1 MLQNLSLLLV
11 GCGKMGG
18 SVLNG
23 LLKGGFPVQKIR
35 VAEPNEAVR
44 VALEQ
49 KGVVAAADAT
59 KIKDFTPDIVFL
71 AVKPFLIEQ
80 VIDGVKPFTD
90 HGAAVLSIIA
100 GRPVGWFKEK
110 LGQKAVVF
118 RAMPNTPAAVGKG
131 ITGVTSCGLENDR
144 QKQAVQAIL
153 SSCGEVVWLDGE
165 NQIDAVTAVSGS
177 GPAYVFYLTEALTQ
191 AAKALG
197 LSDENAEK
205 LAKSTVIGSAGLM
218 AESFDTP
225 AVLRQN
231 VTTPN
236 GTTAAA
242 LDVLMNPQNG
252 FEPLLTKAV
261 KAAEKRSRD
270 LAKA

>member
-1 MLQNLSLLLV
+1 MLQNTSLLLI
-11 GCGKMGG
+11 GCGKMG
-18 SVLNG
+18 SSILNG
-23 LLKGGFPVQKIR
+23 LLKNGFFPENIR
-35 VAEPNEAVR
+35 VAEPNETIRAE
-44 VALEQ
+44 LTQ
-49 KGVVAAADAT
+49 KGVVSAADAT
-59 KIKDFTPDIVFL
+59 ELKDFTPDIVFL

-80 VIDGVKPFTD
+80 VIDSVRYFTD
-90 HGAAVLSIIA
+90 KGAAVLSIIA
-100 GRPVGWFKEK
+100 GRKIDWFKEK
-110 LGQKAVVF
+110 LGEKTVVF

-131 ITGVTSCGLENDR
+131 ITGVTSCALASNL
-144 QKQAVQAIL
+144 QKQTVQVVL
-153 SSCGEVVWLDGE
+153 NSCGEVVWLDSE

-205 LAKSTVIGSAGLM
+205 LAKATVIGSACLM
-218 AESFDTP
+218 AESSEFP
-225 AVLRQN
+225 AVLRKN

-242 LDVLMNPQNG
+242 LEILMNPQNG
-252 FEPLLTKAV
+252 FEPLLTQAV
-261 KAAEKRSRD
+261 KAAEKRSKE

>member
-1 MLQNLSLLLV
+1 MLHDISLLLI

-23 LLKGGFPVQKIR
+23 LLKNGFSEQNIR
-35 VAEPNEAVR
+35 VAEPNEDIRKSLSGKGIVSAASAVE
-44 VALEQ
+44 L
-49 KGVVAAADAT
+49 
-59 KIKDFTPDIVFL
+59 KDFDPDIVFL

-80 VIDGVKPFTD
+80 VIGDVRPFTD
-90 HGAAVLSIIA
+90 KGTAALSIIA
-100 GRPVGWFKEK
+100 GRKIDWFKEK
-110 LGQKAVVF
+110 LGEKTVVF
-118 RAMPNTPAAVGKG
+118 RAMPNTPAAIGKG
-131 ITGVTSCGLENDR
+131 ITGVTSGGFETEK
-144 QKQAVQAIL
+144 QKQAVQSVL
-153 SSCGEVVWLDGE
+153 RSCGEVVWLDNE
-165 NQIDAVTAVSGS
+165 SQIDAVTAVSGS

-205 LAKSTVIGSAGLM
+205 LAKATVIGSAELM
-218 AESFDTP
+218 DKSPEKP
-225 AVLRQN
+225 EILRKN

-242 LDVLMNPQNG
+242 LDILMNPQTG
-252 FEPLLTKAV
+252 FEPLLTQAV
-261 KAAEKRSRD
+261 RAAEKRSQE

>member
-1 MLQNLSLLLV
+1 MLSEAHILLV

-18 SVLNG
+18 AVLNG
-23 LLKGGFPVQKIR
+23 LLKNGLPVKNIR
-35 VAEPNEAVR
+35 VAEPSETIR
-44 VALEQ
+44 TTLEKQ
-49 KGVVAAADAT
+49 GIACTADISGL
-59 KIKDFTPDIVFL
+59 KEFKPDIVFL

-90 HGAAVLSIIA
+90 RGAAVLSIIA
-100 GRPVGWFKEK
+100 GRRIDWFKEK
-110 LGQKAVVF
+110 LGEKAVVF
-118 RAMPNTPAAVGKG
+118 RAMPNTPAAIGKG
-131 ITGVTSCGLENDR
+131 ITGVVTKDGNLER
-144 QKQAVQAIL
+144 QKRIVQEIL
-153 SSCGEVVWLDGE
+153 SCCGEVVWLNGE
-165 NQIDAVTAVSGS
+165 EQIDAVTAISGS

-191 AAKALG
+191 AAKSLG

-205 LAKSTVIGSAGLM
+205 LAKATVIGSAGLM
-218 AESFDTP
+218 AESPETP

-242 LDVLMNPQNG
+242 LEILMNPENG
-252 FEPLLTKAV
+252 FGPLMCQAA
-261 KAAEKRSRD
+261 KAAEKRSKE

>member
-118 RAMPNTPAAVGKG
+118 RAMPNTPAAIGKG
-131 ITGVTSCGLENDR
+131 IIGVTSCGLADESR
-144 QKQAVQAIL
+144 KRAVETVL
-153 SSCGEVVWLDGE
+153 RSCGEVVWLDNEG
-165 NQIDAVTAVSGS
+165 QIDAVTAVSGS
-177 GPAYVFYLTEALTQ
+177 GPAYVFYLTEAWTQ
-191 AAKALG
+191 AAKSLG
-197 LSDENAEK
+197 LPDDVAEK
-205 LAKSTVIGSAGLM
+205 ISTVQDAIDYIQA
-218 AESFDTP
+218 
-225 AVLRQN
+225 N
-231 VTTPN
+231 V
-236 GTTAAA
+236 
-242 LDVLMNPQNG
+242 
-252 FEPLLTKAV
+252 K
-261 KAAEKRSRD
+261 
-270 LAKA
+270 

>member
-1 MLQNLSLLLV
+1 MHQDTSLLLI

-23 LLKGGFPVQKIR
+23 LLKNGFSVQNIR
-35 VAEPNEAVR
+35 VAEPNETVR
-44 VALEQ
+44 GTLAQ
-49 KGVVAAADAT
+49 KGIILAADVSEL
-59 KIKDFTPDIVFL
+59 KNFRPDIVFL

-80 VIDGVKPFTD
+80 VIDSVKPFTD
-90 HGAAVLSIIA
+90 NGAAVLSIIA
-100 GRPVGWFKEK
+100 GRQIGWFKEK
-110 LGQKAVVF
+110 LGKNTVIF

-131 ITGVTSCGLENDR
+131 ITGVTSCGLANDR
-144 QKQAVQAIL
+144 QKQIVQTVL
-153 SSCGEVVWLDGE
+153 KSCGEVVWLDGE
-165 NQIDAVTAVSGS
+165 DQIDAVTAVSGS

-191 AAKALG
+191 AAKTLG

-205 LAKSTVIGSAGLM
+205 LAKATVIGAAGLM
-218 AESFDTP
+218 AESIETP
-225 AVLRQN
+225 TVLRQN

-242 LDVLMNPQNG
+242 LEILMNPQTG
-252 FEPLLTKAV
+252 FEPLLTQAV
-261 KAAEKRSRD
+261 KAAEKRSKE

>member
-1 MLQNLSLLLV
+1 MLQNISLLLI

-18 SVLNG
+18 AVLNG
-23 LLKGGFPVQKIR
+23 LLKNGFETKNIR
-35 VAEPNEAVR
+35 VVEPNEAVR
-44 VALEQ
+44 KNLTEKNIVSF
-49 KGVVAAADAT
+49 ADASEL
-59 KIKDFTPDIVFL
+59 KDFSPDIVFL

-90 HGAAVLSIIA
+90 KGAAVLSIIA
-100 GRPVGWFKEK
+100 GRKIDWFKEK
-110 LGQKAVVF
+110 LGESTVVF
-118 RAMPNTPAAVGKG
+118 RAMSNTPAAVGKG
-131 ITGVTSCGLENDR
+131 ITGVTSCPLAKEE
-144 QKQAVQAIL
+144 QKRTVQTVL
-153 SSCGEVVWLDGE
+153 NSCGDVVWLDNE
-165 NQIDAVTAVSGS
+165 SQIDAVTAVSGS

-191 AAKALG
+191 AAKTLG

-205 LAKSTVIGSAGLM
+205 LAKATVIGSAELM
-218 AESFDTP
+218 NESSETP

-242 LDVLMNPQNG
+242 LEVLMNPQTG
-252 FEPLLTKAV
+252 FEALLTQAL
-261 KAAEKRSRD
+261 KAAENRSKE

>member
-1 MLQNLSLLLV
+1 MRQDTSLLLI

-23 LLKGGFPVQKIR
+23 LLKNGFSAQNIR
-35 VAEPNEAVR
+35 VAEPNETIR
-44 VALEQ
+44 NTLTQ
-49 KGVVAAADAT
+49 KGIASITDAAEL
-59 KIKDFTPDIVFL
+59 KNFRPDIVFL

-80 VIDGVKPFTD
+80 VIDSVKPFTD
-90 HGAAVLSIIA
+90 NGAAVLSIIA
-100 GRPVGWFKEK
+100 GRQIDWFKEK
-110 LGQKAVVF
+110 LGKNTVIF
-118 RAMPNTPAAVGKG
+118 RAMPNTPAAIGKG
-131 ITGVTSCGLENDR
+131 ITGVTFSDSANDR
-144 QKQAVQAIL
+144 HKQIVQKIL
-153 SSCGEVVWLDGE
+153 NSCGEVVWLDNE

-191 AAKALG
+191 AAKTLG

-205 LAKSTVIGSAGLM
+205 LAKATVLGSAGLM
-218 AESFDTP
+218 AESSEAP
-225 AVLRQN
+225 AILRQN

-242 LDVLMNPQNG
+242 LEILMNPQTG
-252 FEPLLTKAV
+252 FEPLLTQAL
-261 KAAEKRSRD
+261 KAAEKRSKE

>member
-1 MLQNLSLLLV
+1 MFQNTSLLLI

-23 LLKGGFPVQKIR
+23 LLKNGFSAQNIR
-35 VAEPNEAVR
+35 VAEPNETVR
-44 VALEQ
+44 TELTA
-49 KGVVAAADAT
+49 KGIVCAAGADELKT
-59 KIKDFTPDIVFL
+59 FSPDIVFL

-80 VIDGVKPFTD
+80 VISDVKPFTD
-90 HGAAVLSIIA
+90 KGAAVLSIIA
-100 GRPVGWFKEK
+100 GRQIGWFKEK
-110 LGQKAVVF
+110 LGKNAVIF
-118 RAMPNTPAAVGKG
+118 RAMPNTPAAIGKG
-131 ITGVTSCGLENDR
+131 ITGVTACSLANER
-144 QKQAVQAIL
+144 QKQTVQTVL

-191 AAKALG
+191 AAKTLG
-197 LSDENAEK
+197 LSDQNAEK
-205 LAKSTVIGSAGLM
+205 LAKATVIGSAGLM
-218 AESFDTP
+218 AESNETP
-225 AVLRQN
+225 DILRKN

-242 LDVLMNPQNG
+242 LEILMNPQTG
-252 FEPLLTKAV
+252 FAPLLTQAL
-261 KAAEKRSRD
+261 KAAEKRSKE

>member
-1 MLQNLSLLLV
+1 MFENTSLLLI

-18 SVLNG
+18 SILNG
-23 LLKGGFPVQKIR
+23 LLKKGFSAKNIR
-35 VAEPNEAVR
+35 VAEPNETVR
-44 VALEQ
+44 TNLAQ
-49 KGVVAAADAT
+49 KGIVSAADASQ
-59 KIKDFTPDIVFL
+59 IKDFEPNIVFL

-90 HGAAVLSIIA
+90 KGAAVLSIIA
-100 GRPVGWFKEK
+100 GRQIGWFKEK
-110 LGQKAVVF
+110 LGENAVVF
-118 RAMPNTPAAVGKG
+118 RAMPNTPAAIGKG
-131 ITGVTSCGLENDR
+131 ITGVTSCALANEE
-144 QKQAVQAIL
+144 QKQTVQAVL
-153 SSCGEVVWLDGE
+153 NSCGEVVWLDGE

-205 LAKSTVIGSAGLM
+205 LAKATVIGSAGLM
-218 AESFDTP
+218 AESPETP
-225 AVLRQN
+225 AILRQN

-242 LDVLMNPQNG
+242 LEILMNPQTG
-252 FEPLLTKAV
+252 FEPLLTQAV
-261 KAAEKRSRD
+261 KAAEKRSKE